1 MFAKELITNAINVF
15 HELFTLRKHFKLV
28 HHNSVSELV
37 LAKRL
42 YFDNLRF
49 TFINPDTHNVEPRIV
64 ALTCH

>member
-15 HELFTLRKHFKLV
+15 HELFTLGQHFELV

-49 TFINPDTHNVEPRIV
+49 TFINPDTHNVKLRIETF
-64 ALTCH
+64 TCC